1 MTIVSIFVIF
11 KVLPF
16 PSAPPCRRL
25 SPNWLFR
32 YSVYGGPEETPRE
45 SKSAVW
51 AFDASARTG
60 IPIVAKIQQVQA
72 MRASPTLTTSF
83 LSICLLLIA
92 TAALGQA
99 YPSKPVRVVVPF
111 APGGGVDVTAR
122 ILAQHL
128 SQRIGQSFVVE
139 NRTGA
144 SGIIGVEYVAK
155 SAPDGY
161 TLLVGSQTTQAVV
174 PAMYKVTYDT
184 TRDFTG
190 ITEIARSPLL
200 IVIHPSLPVKTVA
213 DLIKLA
219 KARPGLLTFGAA
231 SGGTPHLAG
240 ELFKLSAKVDLLF
253 VPYKGEGPALSD
265 AMGGQISM
273 VFSNLPVS
281 LPMAQAGKLRGI
293 AVTSAQR
300 VSMAKDI
307 PTVAESGLP
316 GYEAFT
322 WFGFFAPSAT
332 PREIVAKLNSESVAA
347 LNVPDAKEKMAG
359 QGLFVTANAP
369 DPFNEFVRK
378 EIVRWT
384 KIVKDANVK
393 PQ

>member
-1 MTIVSIFVIF
+1 M
-11 KVLPF
+11 P
-16 PSAPPCRRL
+16 
-25 SPNWLFR
+25 
-32 YSVYGGPEETPRE
+32 
-45 SKSAVW
+45 
-51 AFDASARTG
+51 
-60 IPIVAKIQQVQA
+60 
-72 MRASPTLTTSF
+72 TSF
-83 LSICLLLIA
+83 IGARALLSVCLLA
-92 TAALGQA
+92 MAPAVVAQTS
-99 YPSKPVRVVVPF
+99 YPVKPVRMVVPF

-122 ILAQHL
+122 IL
-128 SQRIGQSFVVE
+128 SQQLTQRAGQSFLVE

-144 SGIIGVEYVAK
+144 SGIIGVEYVAR

-174 PAMYKVTYDT
+174 PAMYKVSYDT
-184 TRDFTG
+184 TRDFVG

-219 KARPGLLTFGAA
+219 KARPGQLTFGAA

-240 ELFKLSAKVDLLF
+240 ELFKLTAKVDMLF
-253 VPYKGEGPALSD
+253 VPYKGEGPAIAD
-265 AMGGQISM
+265 AMGGQISL
-273 VFSNLPVS
+273 VFSNLPVA
-281 LPMAQAGKLRGI
+281 LPQARGGKLRGI

-300 VSMAKDI
+300 VPTPSDI

-316 GYEAFT
+316 GFEAFT
-322 WFGFFAPSAT
+322 WFGFFAPGAT
-332 PREIVAKLNSESVAA
+332 PRDIVTKLNADSVAA
-347 LNVPDAKEKMAG
+347 LNTTDVKEKMAA

-369 DPFNEFVRK
+369 DAFGEFVRK
-378 EIVRWT
+378 EIVRWA